1 MRTGGCHMKYTKEQR
16 LDIGRRIYDG
26 ELTRYEAA
34 EEYEISDETARNY
47 MRQYLDAN
55 RLPPKR
61 GTQSNCGLAKRKSK
75 PMPTG
80 LEDLQSM
87 TKEELIDALV
97 ILCT

>member
-1 MRTGGCHMKYTKEQR
+1 MKYTKEQR

-47 MRQYLDAN
+47 MRQYRNAN

-61 GTQSNCGLAKRKSK
+61 GCTDENLNWSAS
-75 PMPTG
+75 
-80 LEDLQSM
+80 LQEVRSRSARD
-87 TKEELIDALV
+87 IFRSS
-97 ILCT
+97 I